1 AARRAAEGGERLSAV
16 DRLPCSDVRDVDVI
30 GVVGIGADFGEVA
43 GAAPETLV
51 VIDLREALARI
62 VGAEDAA
69 RFRVRT
75 ADDEDAPRIR
85 RHDFDA
91 DAPEVFAFR
100 EAVGELAPRRA
111 AVGRFEQTIALAVEV
126 SVLPRSLARFPQDG
140 VDRLRIGGV
149 DRDVEGA
156 DVLILVKYFFE

>member
-1 AARRAAEGGERLSAV
+1 
-16 DRLPCSDVRDVDVI
+16 
-30 GVVGIGADFGEVA
+30 
-43 GAAPETLV
+43 
-51 VIDLREALARI
+51 
-62 VGAEDAA
+62 
-69 RFRVRT
+69 RT

-85 RHDFDA
+85 RRDFDA

-156 DVLILVKYFFE
+156 DVLILVKYFFERSASVGRAEDAALRIRSVRMPERCDEQAIGIRTIDGDHRD